1 LAEINS
7 RNHAIRTNAERM
19 AMNSP
24 IQGTAADLM
33 KLAMIELDR
42 ELEGRKLRSKL
53 IIQVH
58 DEVVLDVPSEES
70 ETIQKLVSEV
80 MEGAMKLSV
89 PLKVNV
95 GAGTNWMDL

>member
-1 LAEINS
+1 MLGRKRPLRDIKSTNPMLRA
-7 RNHAIRTNAERM
+7 NAERM

-33 KLAMIELDR
+33 KLAMIEIDR
-42 ELEGRKLRSKL
+42 KLSVEKLRSKL

-58 DEVVLDVPSEES
+58 DEFLLDCPKDELDHVR
-70 ETIQKLVSEV
+70 KLVCAT

-89 PLKVNV
+89 PLRV
-95 GAGTNWMDL
+95 